1 MAIEKG
7 LYSAPEGL
15 DKELED
21 SLEGV
26 EGMDTT
32 ELEIEIV
39 DPEMVTLSDGSVE
52 ITLIPDMNETDLMG
66 FDGNL
71 AEALEDG
78 DLQELS
84 SDLLGLVEA
93 DIESRKEWADTFVK
107 GLDILGL
114 KYEER
119 TDPWDGACGVYST
132 VLTEAV
138 IRFQAETMSETFPA
152 AGPVKVKIL
161 GDETQEKIEAAERVK
176 ADMNYELTERMV
188 EYRPE
193 HERMLYS
200 LGLAGSAF
208 KKVYF
213 DPNLGRQMAI
223 YIPAEDVIVPYG
235 ASTIEQAER
244 VSHIMRKTKNELK
257 KLQAGG
263 FYRDVELGDP
273 EPFHTDIEEKKAEDD
288 GFSISDDSRFAIY
301 EIHADLIID
310 GIDEDDDEIAK
321 PYVVTIE
328 RGTGEV
334 LAIRRNWSE
343 DDELML
349 KRQHFVHY
357 VYVPGFGFYG
367 LGLIHIIGG
376 YAKAGTSLIRQL
388 VDAGTLSN
396 LPGGLKSRG
405 LRIKGDDT
413 PIEPGEWKDVDVPSG
428 SIRDNIMPLPYKEP
442 SQTLLALLNQITTEG
457 RRLGAISD
465 MNISDMSANAP
476 VGTTLALLERTL
488 KPMAAVQSRVHYTM
502 KQEFKLLKAIMAEYA
517 PEEYGYQ
524 PLRGEVSA
532 RQLDYMMVDVIPVS
546 DPNSSTMAQRVVQ
559 YQAVLQMTKQAPQI
573 YDLPQ
578 LHRQMIEVLGV
589 KNADKLVP
597 TREDSKPVDPVSE
610 NMDALVGKP
619 IRAFIYQDH
628 QAHIATHT
636 SFMQD
641 PPVAQ
646 MIGQNPQAQQ
656 IMASLQAHIA
666 EHLGFQYRQQ
676 IEEKLGV
683 PLPPPGE
690 QLPEQIEV
698 DLSRLI
704 AEAGAQV
711 TQGHQQEAAQKQAEQ
726 QQQDPIFQQKQAEL
740 QLKGQE
746 VQRKAAKDQQEVQL
760 KQADLQRRSQ
770 KDQVDALMDAE
781 KLKLDQQELQLDAQ
795 KEGVRVA
802 ANRRQENNKLDLELA
817 KMMADKSKRG
827 K

>member
-7 LYSAPEGL
+7 IYSAPQGL
-15 DKELED
+15 DEETG
-21 SLEGV
+21 E
-26 EGMDTT
+26 EQET

-39 DPEMVTLSDGSVE
+39 DPEAVTLSDGSME
-52 ITLIPDMNETDLMG
+52 ITLIPDAEISDFTE
-66 FDGNL
+66 FDMNL
-71 AEALEDG
+71 AEVLDESH
-78 DLQELS
+78 LQEMS
-84 SDLLGLVEA
+84 TDLCGL
-93 DIESRKEWADTFVK
+93 IESDIDGRKEWADTFVK
-107 GLDILGL
+107 GLDVLGF

-119 TDPWDGACGVYST
+119 TEPWDGACGVYST
-132 VLTEAV
+132 VLAEAA

-161 GDETQEKIEAAERVK
+161 GEETKDKEEAAQRVK
-176 ADMNYELTERMV
+176 ADMNYELTENMV
-188 EYRPE
+188 EYRSE
-193 HERMLYS
+193 HERLLYS

-208 KKVYF
+208 KKVYH
-213 DPNLGRQMAI
+213 DPNVGRQVAI

-235 ASTIEQAER
+235 ASHIETAER
-244 VSHIMRKTKNELK
+244 VTHVMRKTKNELK
-257 KLQAGG
+257 KLQAAG
-263 FYRDVELGDP
+263 FYRDIELG
-273 EPFHTDIEEKKAEDD
+273 EPQPYHSDIEERKAEEG
-288 GFSISDDSRFAIY
+288 GFSLTDDNRYALY
-301 EIHADLIID
+301 EIHADLVIE
-310 GIDEDDDEIAK
+310 GIDDSDDEIAK

-328 RGTGEV
+328 RGSGEV
-334 LAIRRNWSE
+334 LSIRRNWNEE
-343 DDELML
+343 DNLTL

-388 VDAGTLSN
+388 VDAGTLAN

-413 PIEPGEWKDVDVPSG
+413 PIEPGEFKDVDVPSG

-442 SQTLLALLNQITTEG
+442 SQTLLALLNQITNEG

-488 KPMAAVQSRVHYTM
+488 KPMAAVQARVHYAM
-502 KQEFKLLKAIMAEYA
+502 KQEFKMLKAIMAEYA
-517 PEEYGYQ
+517 PTDYSYEPY
-524 PLRGEVSA
+524 RGEMSA
-532 RQLDYMMVDVIPVS
+532 RQMDYAMVDVIPVS

-559 YQAVLQMTKQAPQI
+559 YQAVLQMAQSAPQI

-597 TREDSKPVDPVSE
+597 TRDDAKPADPVSE

-619 IRAFIYQDH
+619 MRAFIYQDH
-628 QAHIATHT
+628 EAHIAAHT

-641 PPVAQ
+641 PQIAQ

-676 IEEKLGV
+676 IEEKLGA

-690 QLPEQIEV
+690 ELPEQIEV
-698 DLSRLI
+698 DLSRLV
-704 AEAGAQV
+704 AEAGAQLM
-711 TQGHQQEAAQKQAEQ
+711 QSHQQEAAQKQAEQ
-726 QQQDPIFQQKQAEL
+726 QQQDPVFQQKQAEL
-740 QLKGQE
+740 QIKAQE
-746 VQRKAAKDQQEVQL
+746 VQRKAAKDQQETQI
-760 KQADLQRRSQ
+760 KQAELQRKAQ
-770 KDQVDALMDAE
+770 KDQLDAVLDAE
-781 KLKLDQQELQLDAQ
+781 KLKLDRQELQLDAQ

-802 ANRRQENNKLDLELA
+802 ADRRKDNNKLDLEIA
-817 KMMADKSKRG
+817 KMMEKPKRG
-827 K
+827 N

>member
-7 LYSAPEGL
+7 LYAAPEGIDDL
-15 DKELED
+15 
-21 SLEGV
+21 LEG
-26 EGMDTT
+26 GMMDGDMMGAQ
-32 ELEIEIV
+32 LEIEIV
-39 DPEMVTLSDGSVE
+39 DPEMVTLSDGSME
-52 ITLIPDMNETDLMG
+52 ITLIPDANEADLMG
-66 FDGNL
+66 FDANL
-71 AEALEDG
+71 AEALDDN
-78 DLQELS
+78 DLQGLAQ
-84 SDLLGLVEA
+84 DLVGLIDA
-93 DIESRKEWADTFVK
+93 DIESRKDWADTFVK
-107 GLDILGL
+107 GLDVLGF

-119 TDPWDGACGVYST
+119 TDPWEGACGVYST
-132 VLTEAV
+132 VLAEAA

-152 AGPVKVKIL
+152 AGPVRVKIL
-161 GDETQEKIEAAERVK
+161 GAETPEKAEAAERVK

-213 DPNLGRQMAI
+213 DPNLGRQVAI
-223 YIPAEDVIVPYG
+223 YVPAEDVIVPYG
-235 ASTIEQAER
+235 ASHIETAER
-244 VSHIMRKTKNELK
+244 VTHVMRKTKNELK
-257 KLQAGG
+257 KLQAMG
-263 FYRDVELGDP
+263 FYKEVDLGDP
-273 EPFHTDIEEKKAEDD
+273 QPFHTDIEKRKAEEGGYSITDD
-288 GFSISDDSRFAIY
+288 DRYAIY
-301 EIHADLIID
+301 EVHADLIID
-310 GIDEDDDEIAK
+310 GIDEDDEEIAK

-328 RGTGEV
+328 RGTNNV

-343 DDELML
+343 EDPLML

-376 YAKAGTSLIRQL
+376 YARAGTSLIRQL

-488 KPMAAVQSRVHYTM
+488 KPMAAVQARVHYAM
-502 KQEFKLLKAIMAEYA
+502 KQEFKMLKTIMSEYA
-517 PEEYGYQ
+517 PTEYDYI
-524 PLRGEVSA
+524 PMRGEVSA
-532 RQLDYMMVDVIPVS
+532 RVADYMMVDVIPVS

-559 YQAVLQMTKQAPQI
+559 YQAVLQMSQQAPQI

-597 TREDSKPVDPVSE
+597 TQDDLKPTDPVSE

-619 IRAFIYQDH
+619 MKAFIYQDH
-628 QAHIATHT
+628 EAHMATHQ

-641 PPVAQ
+641 PMVAQ
-646 MIGQNPQAQQ
+646 MIGQNPQGQA
-656 IMASLQAHIA
+656 IMAALQAHLA
-666 EHLGFQYRQQ
+666 QHLGFQYRKQ
-676 IEEKLGV
+676 IEEKMGA
-683 PLPPPGE
+683 PLPAPNE
-690 QLPEQIEV
+690 DLPENIEV
-698 DLSRLI
+698 TLAQLM
-704 AEAGAQV
+704 AKAGTQL
-711 TQGHQQEAAQKQAEQ
+711 TQGKQ
-726 QQQDPIFQQKQAEL
+726 QQQAQQAAQQQAQDPLFQLQQK
-740 QLKGQE
+740 E
-746 VQRKAAKDQQEVQL
+746 VAIKEQEVQL
-760 KQADLQRRSQ
+760 KAQKNAADIQIRMSEEQRRSQ
-770 KDQVDALMDAE
+770 KEAIDSAIAT
-781 KLKLDQQELQLDAQ
+781 KRLQLDKEELTLEAQ
-795 KEGVRVA
+795 KDGLKLA
-802 ANRRQENNKLDLELA
+802 KSTTENTDKLNLELLRLIDQQN
-817 KMMADKSKRG
+817 KG
-827 K
+827 Q